1 MASRLYPRTCREAH
15 SPRREHKR
23 SLNRCT
29 MVHGEDRRPSP
40 EVPDTDGV
48 VVGTGENQVTAG
60 GTWQDPADIVLE

>member
-1 MASRLYPRTCREAH
+1 
-15 SPRREHKR
+15 
-23 SLNRCT
+23 
-29 MVHGEDRRPSP
+29 MVHGEDRCPSP